1 MTGLSAVRRRE
12 ILDALRR
19 GTVPAGGLDALAV
32 GLDGFAPTVDTELD
46 AVAAGGAAF
55 KAVRGE
61 YGSGKTF
68 FARWLEQRALA
79 KGFAVAEVQISELE
93 TPLHRLETVYRR
105 VCESLRT
112 AAFPPSAFRPVVD
125 AWLFGVETDAAAA
138 AGTDQA
144 SPEQVSELLDRR
156 LGQVATATPVFPLAL
171 RGYLQALDDGDEAT
185 AEAVIAWLSGQPH
198 VAAAAKRAAGIRGD
212 IDHFLAMG
220 FLQGLLAVLKGAR
233 HPGLLIVLDEVET
246 LQRMRSDAR
255 AKALNALRQW
265 LDELDSGRYPGLY
278 LMITGTPAFFEG
290 RQGVPG
296 LPPLAARLATTFA
309 DPRFDNPRA
318 PQIRL
323 PAFDL
328 DRLLEVGMR
337 VRDIFADGSTAAD
350 RVHDLVDDALLADLA
365 GAVAGP
371 LGGQVGIAPRLY
383 LRKLI
388 AEVLDLVELY
398 PDFRPR
404 EHAVSVRP
412 DEMTPA
418 ERAAASGAPRSPDDV
433 ALP

>member
-1 MTGLSAVRRRE
+1 MSLSAVRRRE

-32 GLDGFAPTVDTELD
+32 GLDRFVPTADAELE
-46 AVAAGGAAF
+46 AVAGGGAAF

-79 KGFAVAEVQISELE
+79 RGFAVAEVQISELE

-112 AAFPPSAFRPVVD
+112 AAYPPSAFRPVID
-125 AWLFGVETDAAAA
+125 AWLFGVESDAATA
-138 AGTDQA
+138 AGVDQA
-144 SPEQVSELLDRR
+144 TPEQVSTLLDQR

-171 RGYLQALDDGDEAT
+171 RGYLRALDEGDEAT

-278 LMITGTPAFFEG
+278 LMITGTPAFFDG
-290 RQGVPG
+290 RQGVQG

-328 DRLLEVGMR
+328 DRLVEVGTR
-337 VRDIFADGSTAAD
+337 VRDIFADGSTAKD
-350 RVHDLVDDALLADLA
+350 RVRQFVDDALLSDLA
-365 GAVAGP
+365 TAVAGP

-404 EHAVSVRP
+404 EHAVSVRLN
-412 DEMTPA
+412 EMTPA
-418 ERAAASGAPRSPDDV
+418 ERAASSGVPQSPDDIP
-433 ALP
+433 L

>member
-1 MTGLSAVRRRE
+1 MSLSAVRRRE

-32 GLDGFAPTVDTELD
+32 GLDRFVPTADAELE
-46 AVAAGGAAF
+46 AVAGGGAAF

-79 KGFAVAEVQISELE
+79 RGFAVAEVQISELE

-112 AAFPPSAFRPVVD
+112 AAYPPSAFRPVID
-125 AWLFGVETDAAAA
+125 AWLFGVESDAATA
-138 AGTDQA
+138 AGVDQA
-144 SPEQVSELLDRR
+144 TPEQVSTLLDQR

-171 RGYLQALDDGDEAT
+171 RGYLRALDEGDEAT

-278 LMITGTPAFFEG
+278 LMITGTPAFFDG
-290 RQGVPG
+290 RQGVQG

-328 DRLLEVGMR
+328 DRLVEVGTR
-337 VRDIFADGSTAAD
+337 VRDIFADGSTAPG
-350 RVHDLVDDALLADLA
+350 RVREFVDDALLSDLA
-365 GAVAGP
+365 TAVAGP

-404 EHAVSVRP
+404 EHAVSVRLN
-412 DEMTPA
+412 EMTPA
-418 ERAAASGAPRSPDDV
+418 ERAASSGVPQSPDDIP
-433 ALP
+433 L